1 MRKGRHY
8 RYRKLDVWSERGLI
22 NIVDERF
29 PPSHPKSFTVVPVR
43 EFLYRLQHL
52 NGMVKK
58 WGKKWPD
65 EREELVK
72 FIEDGVACCQEAKA
86 QGRPDDPKAV
96 ADILRQRHRFMLYAG
111 TGSTAP
117 GGALASADAP
127 ENVILPPIPQA
138 DPNKP
143 ITPLVDEAIKPS
155 KLFT

>member
-1 MRKGRHY
+1 MAKGRRY
-8 RYRKLDVWSERGLI
+8 RYRKLEFWAERGLI

-29 PPSHPKSFTVVPVR
+29 PPSHPKAFTVTTVR
-43 EFLYRLQHL
+43 DFLLRLQHF
-52 NGMVKK
+52 NGELKR

-72 FIEDGVACCQEAKA
+72 LIEDGIECCKDAKN

-96 ADILRQRHRFMLYAG
+96 ADILKQRHRFMLYAG
-111 TGSTAP
+111 TGNTEP
-117 GGALASADAP
+117 GGALPSECAP
-127 ENVILPPIPQA
+127 ESAVLPPIPQA

-143 ITPLVDEAIKPS
+143 ITPLVPAPVSVS